1 MSQPADSCL
10 IDPRR
15 LLSLLGPAAVRFT
28 VEALPECV
36 STSTLLLERARH
48 GAPAG
53 SLLVADRQTGGRGR
67 RGRSWLS
74 RPDDSL
80 TFSLLWAFDGGVGR
94 LSGLSLAV
102 GLAVARALEN
112 SGVPGVGLK
121 WPNDILLDGG
131 KLGGILVDLE
141 SDHERMLTVVGI
153 GLNLRM
159 PPAGDEEF
167 LHPPAALAQV
177 LRQLPDRHQ
186 LLAQLLLDL
195 ADVLDRFAEGGFA
208 VLRGDWQARHVWQDR
223 PVRLLDGE
231 RIDRRGVCLGAD
243 SDGAL
248 LLQTA
253 AGVERCFSG
262 DVSLRLPE

>member
-1 MSQPADSCL
+1 MNDSAASCR
-10 IDPRR
+10 IDPLR
-15 LLSLLGPAAVRFT
+15 LQSLLGQAAGRFA

-36 STSTLLLERARH
+36 STSSQLLEHARQ

-74 RPDDSL
+74 TPEDSL
-80 TFSLLWAFDGGVGR
+80 TFSLLWRFDGGVAR
-94 LSGLSLAV
+94 LAGLSLAV

-112 SGVPGVGLK
+112 CRVPGVGLK
-121 WPNDILLDGG
+121 WPNDILLGGG

-141 SDHERMLTVVGI
+141 SGTDGMLAVIGI
-153 GLNLRM
+153 GLNLRL

-177 LRQLPDRHQ
+177 MAYLPDRHQ
-186 LLAQLLLDL
+186 LLAQLMIDL
-195 ADVLDRFAEGGFA
+195 AAVLDRFADGGFA
-208 VLRGDWQARHVWQDR
+208 LLRGDWQARHVWQNR

-231 RIDRRGVCLGAD
+231 RVDRTGLCLGAD

-248 LLQTA
+248 LLQTD

-262 DVSLRLPE
+262 DVSLRLPG